1 MAKQIINIG
10 TTDNDGTGST
20 IRVGGD
26 IVNDNFTEVYSTL
39 GDGSTITFDL
49 SGATNGQALV
59 YNSSTSKFEPGTPSI
74 SSAFTISGDGGSDQT
89 ISTTDTLNVQGGT
102 GITTTGVATDSL
114 SIAIDGT
121 VATLVGTQVLTG
133 KTINGPDNTLTNIA
147 NTSLA
152 NDSVSFGG
160 ISLDLGGTD
169 ATPAFDLS
177 DATNYPT
184 SSLVGTITNAQLAGS
199 IETAKLAGSITNAK
213 LSNSSITIRDD
224 TSTEDVVNLGETLIV
239 AGAGG
244 LTTGVSGNTLTLTQ
258 ASASLTYT
266 AGAAVGDG
274 STTAFTINSGRAV
287 ADVLVIVNG
296 IVLVPT
302 ADYTISGTTLTFATA
317 PSASAEIQFRYLP
330 I

>member
-20 IRVGGD
+20 IRAGGD

-59 YNSSTSKFEPGTPSI
+59 YNSSTGLFEPGTAAV
-74 SSAFTISGDGGSDQT
+74 SSDFIVSGDGGVDQT
-89 ISTTDTLNVQGGT
+89 ISSDDTLNVQGGT
-102 GITTTGVATDSL
+102 GITTAGVATDTL
-114 SIAIDGT
+114 SIAIDST
-121 VATLVGTQVLTG
+121 VATLTGSQVLTG

-147 NTSLA
+147 NASLA

-184 SSLVGTITNAQLAGS
+184 SSLTGTITNAQLDGS
-199 IETAKLAGSITNAK
+199 IVNGKL
-213 LSNSSITIRDD
+213 LNSSITIRDD
-224 TSTEDVVNLGETLIV
+224 SSTEDAVNLGETLIV
-239 AGAGG
+239 TGAGG
-244 LTTGVSGNTLTLTQ
+244 LVTSVSGNTLTLTQ

-287 ADVLVIVNG
+287 ADILAIVNG

-302 ADYTISGTTLTFATA
+302 TDYTISGTTLTFATA